1 VGFYWIES
9 HTDRRVKNYRSEFD
23 WRRNLGKELA
33 AHKVNVVL
41 DIGANSGQYAA
52 SLREVDFDGR
62 IVSFEPL
69 SAPFARLARSASAD
83 SCWDCLQCALGDVGG
98 TATMNVAGN
107 AGASSSL
114 LPMLQ
119 SHRDA
124 FPQANYVGVEDVT
137 VRTLDGAAGELL
149 RSDDVAFLKIDV
161 QGFERQ
167 VIAGAE
173 STINDRCVGVQL
185 ELSFVALYDGD
196 MLIREAL
203 DLMDSLGFVLAG
215 LAPGFIDVRN
225 GRVLQADG
233 VFFRAAD

>member
-1 VGFYWIES
+1 MQAM
-9 HTDRRVKNYRSEFD
+9 NYRSESD
-23 WRRNLGKELA
+23 WRRNLVNELA
-33 AHKVNVVL
+33 AHHVDVVL
-41 DIGANSGQYAA
+41 DVGANSGQYAT
-52 SLREVDFDGR
+52 SLREADFTGR

-83 SCWDCLQCALGDVGG
+83 PRWDCRQCALGDVDQ
-98 TATMNVAGN
+98 TVTMNVAGN
-107 AGASSSL
+107 SGASSSI

-119 SHRDA
+119 AHRDA
-124 FPQANYVGVEDVT
+124 FPRANYVGVEDVT
-137 VRTLDGAAGELL
+137 VRRLDTAASEFLWPGEA
-149 RSDDVAFLKIDV
+149 AFLKIDV

-167 VIAGAE
+167 VITGAS
-173 STINDRCVGVQL
+173 STIDHHCVGMQL
-185 ELSFVALYDGD
+185 ELSLAPLYEGG

-233 VFFRAAD
+233 VFFRATD